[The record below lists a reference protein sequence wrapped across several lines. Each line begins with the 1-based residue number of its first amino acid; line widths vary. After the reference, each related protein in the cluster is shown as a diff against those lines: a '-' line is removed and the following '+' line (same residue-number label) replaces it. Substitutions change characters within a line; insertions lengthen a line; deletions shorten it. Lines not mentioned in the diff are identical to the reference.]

1 MTIRNDGKE
10 KTMSADEEKSGG
22 CGCGGCGCGGGK
34 NKVREGEPVDD
45 EGRINLGLKAAAE

>member
-1 MTIRNDGKE
+1 
-10 KTMSADEEKSGG
+10 MSADKEKSGG